1 MLALA
6 RRLLAVA
13 FAALVGYLSYVLV
26 EGSRRL
32 TRPARR
38 APADTA
44 GLPDSPA
51 ALGLPFEALSIAT
64 EDGVSLAGWLI
75 PAARETHAAV
85 ILLHGYSWDRRP
97 QLASVVP
104 WLRERYHVI
113 QIDFRG
119 HGDSDDALV
128 TLGATEPRDVA
139 AAVAFAQSRGFGPL
153 ALMGSSMGGA
163 VAILAG
169 STLPVAAVVA
179 DAPYAHLADPIAN
192 RMAQRGWP
200 LSHLGARVVLAGA
213 AFRAR
218 VRLPS
223 PIAAVARLAPRGLLM
238 IVPREDRLI
247 SHPES
252 LRLYEAASQPKQLWV
267 VDEAPHAAAYHHAPE
282 AYRGV
287 VLEFLAGY
295 LEGDRSVEPSVAAAL
310 V

>member
-1 MLALA
+1 MIALA

-13 FAALVGYLSYVLV
+13 LAALSGYLAYVLV

-32 TRPARR
+32 TRPRR
-38 APADTA
+38 RGAEETA
-44 GLPDSPA
+44 ALPDTPA
-51 ALGLPFEALSIAT
+51 ALGLPFEPLRIAT
-64 EDGVSLAGWLI
+64 EDGVTLAGWLI
-75 PAARETHAAV
+75 PAARQTSAAV

-104 WLRERYHVI
+104 WLRRRYHVI

-119 HGDSDDALV
+119 HGASDDAPV

-139 AAVAFAQSRGFGPL
+139 ATVAFAHGRGLGPL

-169 STLPVAAVVA
+169 ADLPVAAVVA
-179 DAPYAHLADPIAN
+179 DAPYAHLADPVAN
-192 RMAQRGWP
+192 RMAERGWP
-200 LSHLGARVVLAGA
+200 LAHLGARVVLAGA
-213 AFRAR
+213 ALRAR
-218 VRLPS
+218 VRLAS
-223 PIAAVARLAPRGLLM
+223 PISAVARLAPRGLLM

-247 SHPES
+247 SNSES
-252 LRLYEAASQPKQLWV
+252 LRLYEAASQPKQLWMV
-267 VDEAPHAAAYHHAPE
+267 EDASHRDAYAVAPD

-287 VLEFLAGY
+287 VLEFLERY